1 MKCAEETVVYQIFCF
16 FIELLLIISTVGFL
30 TSLNQ
35 GKGTG
40 NQTCFS
46 SFPGERRNG
55 DVSRAVRFVSRLI
68 DGGDRPGGLNQYFD
82 SLRVKL
88 PCFPRIAIPR
98 EIHLVT
104 SRYLSLSTPFI
115 RFSNIF

>member
-1 MKCAEETVVYQIFCF
+1 MKCAEDTVVYQIFCF
-16 FIELLLIISTVGFL
+16 FIGLLLIISTVGF
-30 TSLNQ
+30 SHLNQ

-55 DVSRAVRFVSRLI
+55 EVGGAVRFVSRLI

-88 PCFPRIAIPR
+88 SCFPRIAIPR
-98 EIHLVT
+98 EIRLVA
-104 SRYLSLSTPFI
+104 SRYPSLSTPFI
-115 RFSNIF
+115 RFFNVF